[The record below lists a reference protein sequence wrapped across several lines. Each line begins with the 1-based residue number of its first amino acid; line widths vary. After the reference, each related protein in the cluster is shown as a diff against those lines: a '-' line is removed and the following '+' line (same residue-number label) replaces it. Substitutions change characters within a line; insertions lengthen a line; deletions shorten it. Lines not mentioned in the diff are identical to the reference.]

1 MHITTAR
8 KLITEQCQHLYD
20 AAELQAIIWKIL
32 EHLSGK
38 AKLDLLLE
46 KDVQLQAD
54 KVQQIIAE
62 LKSNKPI
69 QYILGYEWFGNLKIK
84 VTPDVL
90 IPRPET
96 EELVGLFID
105 QIKKTGHK
113 TCSLIDIGTG
123 SGCIPILIKK
133 ELPETGVYAMDI
145 SEQALLIAAENAQV
159 HQADIQFVKADIRD
173 SNLNLQTQFDYIISN
188 PPYILPEEKSDM
200 HPRVYD
206 QEPALALFVTEH
218 DPLEFYKAILNLAKT
233 HLKKDGA
240 VYFEINQQYG
250 PEIQSLCVQ
259 YQFQCNILNDMYGN
273 PRFAI
278 SHPL

>member
-20 AAELQAIIWKIL
+20 PAELQAIVWKIL

-38 AKLDLLLE
+38 AKLNLLLE
-46 KDVQLQAD
+46 KDLQLQAE
-54 KVQQIIAE
+54 KVQQIIDE
-62 LKSNKPI
+62 LKRNKPI
-69 QYILGYEWFGNLKIK
+69 QYILGYEWFGNLKLK
-84 VTPDVL
+84 VTADVL

-96 EELVGLFID
+96 EELVRLFID
-105 QIKKTGHK
+105 QIKKTGLN

-123 SGCIPILIKK
+123 SGCIPILIRK
-133 ELPETGVYAMDI
+133 ELPEARVSAMDI

-159 HQADIQFVKADIRD
+159 HQADIHFVKADIRD
-173 SNLNLQTQFDYIISN
+173 PNLNLQTQFDFIISN
-188 PPYILPEEKSDM
+188 PPYILPEEKQDM

-206 QEPALALFVTEH
+206 QEPSLALFVTAH
-218 DPLEFYKAILNLAKT
+218 DPLEFYKAILNFAKT

-250 PEIQSLCVQ
+250 PDIQSLCE
-259 YQFQCNILNDMYGN
+259 QFQYHCDILKDMYGN

-278 SHPL
+278 AHPL

>member
-1 MHITTAR
+1 MHITSAR

-20 AAELQAIIWKIL
+20 LAELQAIIWKIL

-38 AKLDLLLE
+38 AKLDLLLNKNLQFE
-46 KDVQLQAD
+46 AADVQRI
-54 KVQQIIAE
+54 VAE
-62 LKSNKPI
+62 LKANKPL

-96 EELVGLFID
+96 EELVGLLID
-105 QIKKTGHK
+105 QLKKTGLH
-113 TCSLIDIGTG
+113 TCTLIDIGTG

-133 ELPETGVYAMDI
+133 QLPQTGVYAMDI
-145 SEQALLIAAENAQV
+145 SEQALLIAAENGHV
-159 HQADIQFVKADIRD
+159 HQTDIHFVQADIRD
-173 SNLNLQTQFDYIISN
+173 PYLNLQTQFDFIISN

-200 HPRVYD
+200 HARVYD
-206 QEPALALFVTEH
+206 QEPSIALFVTEH
-218 DPLEFYKAILNLAKT
+218 DPLEFYKAILNFAKT

-240 VYFEINQQYG
+240 VYFEINQLYG
-250 PEIQSLCVQ
+250 PDIQSLCG
-259 YQFQCNILNDMYGN
+259 QFQYHCDILNDMYGN

-278 SHPL
+278 AHPL